1 MHPLGTLWGKRRY
14 VQSPRD
20 VSGRRWLNGDR
31 QGTVDILVNAA
42 GIAHSSLLATTSR
55 DLIDRVVQTN
65 LLGTIWGCQTVAKA
79 MMRQRRGTDDPGC
92 IINVSS
98 LLAVKGGRGSTAY
111 AASKAGVLGKVLTP
125 CRTSWS

>member
-1 MHPLGTLWGKRRY
+1 
-14 VQSPRD
+14 
-20 VSGRRWLNGDR
+20 
-31 QGTVDILVNAA
+31 VDILVNAA
-42 GIAHSSLLATTSR
+42 GIAQASLLATTTR

-79 MMRQRRGTDDPGC
+79 MIRQRRRPDDPGC

-111 AASKAGVLGKVLTP
+111 AASKAGVLGKVLTL
-125 CRTSWS
+125 CWTAWT